1 MQTRRIDIGPVELEL
16 VEAGEGGRPLLLLH
30 GFTGTKEDFSDW
42 FGALAAEGWHVVAP
56 DQRGHGSSAKP
67 DTEADYSLEQF
78 ASDAL
83 ALADRL
89 GFERFAVLGHSMGG
103 MLTQHLVLA
112 APHRVTA
119 LVLMDT
125 HHGSLDS
132 VDPQL
137 VTMGI
142 ELARAQGMEVVA
154 DVVAAMGEDDP
165 LVTPAYREMIERRPE
180 RKVQSDANLRA
191 VAPAMYAAML
201 AAITSAATED
211 RLAHLAGLDV
221 PTLVMV
227 GEQDAPFLV
236 ASERMAATIPGARLA
251 VIPGGGHSPQL
262 EAPDAW
268 WEALAGFLAAVAAE
282 SGDAGDAGV
291 PSVAE
296 AGR

>member
-1 MQTRRIDIGPVELEL
+1 MRTRRIDIGPVELEL

-30 GFTGTKEDFSDW
+30 GFTGTKEDFGDW
-42 FGALAAEGWHVVAP
+42 LEALAAQGWHVVAP
-56 DQRGHGSSAKP
+56 DQRGHGASAKP
-67 DTEADYSLEQF
+67 ETEADYSLELF

-83 ALADRL
+83 TLADRL

-125 HHGSLDS
+125 HHGPLTS

-137 VTMGI
+137 VTLGI
-142 ELARAQGMEVVA
+142 ELARTQGMEVVA

-165 LVTPAYREMIERRPE
+165 LVTPAYRELIARRPE
-180 RKVQSDANLRA
+180 RKVQSDTNLRA

-201 AAITSAATED
+201 AVITSASTED
-211 RLAHLAGLDV
+211 RLGHLAGLDV

-227 GEQDAPFLV
+227 GEQDTPFLG

-268 WEALAGFLAAVAAE
+268 WEALESFLTT
-282 SGDAGDAGV
+282 
-291 PSVAE
+291 VAE
-296 AGR
+296 HTEPGGGQPVAEVGR